1 MMNNQQTSQLG
12 QKRSNSSVYSLVLL
26 SLFTGIIILMAC
38 TPIGLIDLPFIKAT
52 ILHIPVIIGAIL
64 LGPKQGAFLGFVFGL
79 TSLIKNT
86 MVPGVLSFTFSPLI
100 PVPGTDHGSLWA
112 IVISLLPRM
121 LIGPIA
127 WAVYVGLKRLFQRLK
142 GGQVIG
148 MVAAG
153 IIGAFVNS
161 ALVMS
166 LIFFLFKD
174 AYAAAN
180 NLAIDAVLAAIL
192 GVVATNGVPEMIAA
206 AILVPAIT
214 VPLSIAMKRS
224 KRF

>member
-1 MMNNQQTSQLG
+1 MKNQSTSRSG
-12 QKRSNSSVYSLVLL
+12 QPKNAEIYHLVLL
-26 SLFTGIIILMAC
+26 SLFTAIIILMAC

-64 LGPKQGAFLGFVFGL
+64 LGPKQGAFLGGVFGL
-79 TSLIKNT
+79 TSIIKNT
-86 MVPGVLSFTFSPLI
+86 MVPGVLSFTFSPLV

-112 IVISLLPRM
+112 IVISLLPRI
-121 LIGPIA
+121 LIGPVA
-127 WAVYVGLKRLFQRLK
+127 WAVYRGIVKLFHKVK
-142 GGQVIG
+142 GGQVAG

-153 IIGAFVNS
+153 IVGAFVNT

-166 LIFFLFKD
+166 MIFFLFKD

-192 GVVATNGVPEMIAA
+192 GVVATNGIPEMIAA
-206 AILVPAIT
+206 AVLVPAIT
-214 VPLSIAMKRS
+214 LPLSIALKRQ
-224 KRF
+224 KRM

>member
-1 MMNNQQTSQLG
+1 MKNQSTSLSG
-12 QKRSNSSVYSLVLL
+12 QPKNAEIYHLVLL
-26 SLFTGIIILMAC
+26 SLFTAIIILMAC

-64 LGPKQGAFLGFVFGL
+64 LGPKQGAFLGGVFGL
-79 TSLIKNT
+79 TSIIKNT
-86 MVPGVLSFTFSPLI
+86 MVPGVLSFTFSPLV

-112 IVISLLPRM
+112 IVISLLPRI
-121 LIGPIA
+121 LIGPVA
-127 WAVYVGLKRLFQRLK
+127 WAVYRGIVKLFHKVK
-142 GGQVIG
+142 GGQVAG

-153 IIGAFVNS
+153 IVGAFVNT

-166 LIFFLFKD
+166 MIFFLFKD

-192 GVVATNGVPEMIAA
+192 GVVATNGIPEMIAA
-206 AILVPAIT
+206 AVLVPAIT
-214 VPLSIAMKRS
+214 LPLSIALKRQ
-224 KRF
+224 KRM